1 MKEMIKMKKLSDY
14 NYITNDRDAFIWAWN
29 KVLSKYG
36 YVTVACFKELLFG
49 SEDTISFVDHKVGW
63 TEPLT
68 TGDFIERRHIV
79 GGVGYQLNLSKPKE
93 LA

>member
-1 MKEMIKMKKLSDY
+1 MKKINDY

-36 YVTVACFKELLFG
+36 CVTIACFKELLSVSG
-49 SEDTISFVDHKVGW
+49 GIISFEDHKVGW
-63 TEPLT
+63 TERLT
-68 TGDFIERRHIV
+68 IDDFIERRRIF
-79 GGVGYQLNLSKPKE
+79 GGVDYQLILSEPKE